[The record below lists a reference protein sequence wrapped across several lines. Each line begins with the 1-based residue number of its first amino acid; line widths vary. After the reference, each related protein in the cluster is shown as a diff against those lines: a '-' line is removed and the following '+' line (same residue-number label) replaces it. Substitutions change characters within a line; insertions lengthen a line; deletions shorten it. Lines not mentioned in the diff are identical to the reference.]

1 MLTRSHIAVAGHKK
15 KRSVSNLEAETKT
28 GREYD
33 ITKIM
38 ILSSPVGSSISP
50 ANVSYFM
57 LTIAFQ
63 ISAHE
68 SCCVIKVQIEIS

>member
-1 MLTRSHIAVAGHKK
+1 MLTRSHIAVAGQKK

-33 ITKIM
+33 ITKSM
-38 ILSSPVGSSISP
+38 ILSSPVRSSP

-63 ISAHE
+63 IAAHE
-68 SCCVIKVQIEIS
+68 SCCVIKV

>member
-15 KRSVSNLEAETKT
+15 KRSVSNQLEAET

-38 ILSSPVGSSISP
+38 IISSPVRSSISP

-63 ISAHE
+63 TAAHE

>member
-15 KRSVSNLEAETKT
+15 KRSVSNLEADAKT

-38 ILSSPVGSSISP
+38 ILSSPVRSSISP
-50 ANVSYFM
+50 ANVS
-57 LTIAFQ
+57 
-63 ISAHE
+63 
-68 SCCVIKVQIEIS
+68 